1 MLLPSKLV
9 IKDINNKNIICIMN
23 LQQLHSYITK
33 FVGMEFSNLVEACY
47 YPKVSAIYQD
57 LLHMCNTDE
66 RKLLDYSHQKYGKQ
80 KDSFKLVHDPYTT
93 LLILIVQEALK
104 HNDTGCAEMAF
115 HLFALRTYSNTL
127 RNFTTPKSGGNNRQ
141 SICIKDVFETALE
154 SLSRNH
160 IFKSKKTI
168 PSSIIY
174 FSSYIFNKYKKSII
188 EDDSDEIFAMIYSL
202 KNRIKQSIRS
212 FMNKYYD
219 IYKNKTSNQTKDDEQ
234 YDQAQEAKLRQFID
248 RITEDMCVYRRRNN
262 MAYEM
267 ALRLTKFNKHIS
279 QQYINTLM
287 QPAMKDKTNTAYYL
301 LLRDISDVSVIKQN
315 KFLEHIKNLMSIKT
329 TKQVLY
335 FKKVVDE
342 IQLKI
347 IDQLRLNDWYN
358 GLTIQS
364 KAVGRNFIAYYL
376 ALYLRYYV

>member
-1 MLLPSKLV
+1 MILPTKLV

-47 YPKVSAIYQD
+47 YPKVNAIYKD

-80 KDSFKLVHDPYTT
+80 RDSFKLVHDPYTT
-93 LLILIVQEALK
+93 MLILIIQEALK
-104 HNDTGCAEMAF
+104 HNDVACAQMTF
-115 HLFALRTYSNTL
+115 HLFALRTYTNTL
-127 RNFTTPKSGGNNRQ
+127 RNFTTPKAGGNNRK
-141 SICIKDVFETALE
+141 SICIKDVFETALD

-174 FSSYIFNKYKKSII
+174 FSSFIFNKYKQSIVD
-188 EDDSDEIFAMIYSL
+188 DDSDELFSMIYSL

-219 IYKNKTSNQTKDDEQ
+219 IYNNKTSNKTKDDEQ
-234 YDQAQEAKLRQFID
+234 YDQATEAKLRQFID

-267 ALRLTKFNKHIS
+267 ALRITKFNKHIS

-287 QPAMKDKTNTAYYL
+287 QPSMKEQTNTAYYL
-301 LLRDISDVSVIKQN
+301 LLRDIPDFSVIKQN
-315 KFLEHIKNLMSIKT
+315 KFIEHIKNLMSIKT

-335 FKKVVDE
+335 FKKLIDE
-342 IQLKI
+342 LQLKI
-347 IDQLRLNDWYN
+347 IDQLNLNSWYN

-364 KAVGRNFIAYYL
+364 KAVGRNFLAYYL
-376 ALYLRYYV
+376 ALYLRYYI

>member
-1 MLLPSKLV
+1 
-9 IKDINNKNIICIMN
+9 
-23 LQQLHSYITK
+23 
-33 FVGMEFSNLVEACY
+33 
-47 YPKVSAIYQD
+47 
-57 LLHMCNTDE
+57 
-66 RKLLDYSHQKYGKQ
+66 
-80 KDSFKLVHDPYTT
+80 
-93 LLILIVQEALK
+93 
-104 HNDTGCAEMAF
+104 
-115 HLFALRTYSNTL
+115 
-127 RNFTTPKSGGNNRQ
+127 
-141 SICIKDVFETALE
+141 
-154 SLSRNH
+154 
-160 IFKSKKTI
+160 
-168 PSSIIY
+168 
-174 FSSYIFNKYKKSII
+174 
-188 EDDSDEIFAMIYSL
+188 
-202 KNRIKQSIRS
+202 
-212 FMNKYYD
+212 
-219 IYKNKTSNQTKDDEQ
+219 
-234 YDQAQEAKLRQFID
+234 
-248 RITEDMCVYRRRNN
+248 MCVYRRRNN

-301 LLRDISDVSVIKQN
+301 LLRDISDTSVIKQN

-335 FKKVVDE
+335 FKKIIDE